1 MKGVAVSLALH
12 AGGVL
17 GILALAG
24 GGRARSAPK
33 AETVMEVRLGAEAAP
48 AEVSFR
54 ERPER
59 TLDVESPEIEI
70 AAEPRDEP
78 EPPPRSFRGERRPPR
93 ARPPSAV
100 ERVAPS
106 SEAPPAEESTVRP
119 TPLAHNRPPAYPV
132 LARRL
137 GYEGRVVVRV
147 RVSADGAAEEV
158 VLAGSSGHDSLD
170 RAALDAVRGWRFT
183 AGGETEVT
191 VRFRLTE

>member
-1 MKGVAVSLALH
+1 MKGVVVSLALH

-24 GGRARSAPK
+24 GGRARSAPE

-48 AEVSFR
+48 AEVAFR
-54 ERPER
+54 PRPER
-59 TLDVESPEIEI
+59 TLEVDTPELEI
-70 AAEPRDEP
+70 AAEPREEP
-78 EPPPRSFRGERRPPR
+78 EPPPRAFKGERSPPR

-100 ERVAPS
+100 EKVAPT

-137 GYEGRVVVRV
+137 GYEGRVIVRV
-147 RVSADGAAEEV
+147 RVSPEGAAEEV
-158 VLAGSSGHDSLD
+158 ALGESSGYASLD
-170 RAALDAVRGWRFT
+170 RAALEAVRGWRFT
-183 AGGETEVT
+183 SGGETEVT